1 MPRPSTKAAE
11 RAYREADA
19 KAARW
24 VAGAALS
31 EWELRRLLRVYRAI
45 SYPEAARACAEAM
58 RQRGLAED

>member
-1 MPRPSTKAAE
+1 VPRPSTKAAE

-24 VAGAALS
+24 VAQASLS

-45 SYPEAARACAEAM
+45 NYPEAARACAEVM
-58 RQRGLAED
+58 RGRGISEG